1 MTKNFKKYIIIVFI
15 IAVIYNVLVF
25 AIPFPHKSALS
36 FWITWGFGLLCI
48 ISQPF
53 IGYFGFKD
61 AETYKSKV
69 YGWPI
74 IRLGYIYLLV
84 QLLISLVSF
93 VVGAF
98 VGIPFWIIL
107 VIEVIIV
114 GFVLI
119 GLIVNDTYKEEIT
132 KIENNLPITTKFI
145 SDLRVDSETLL
156 KKISNQEIKM
166 QFEKFV
172 EEVRYSD
179 PVSDDFLAEIEDEIN
194 KKYLA
199 LKDNLLN
206 GISETSINDIN
217 DLINILYERNNRVKL
232 SKRK

>member
-25 AIPFPHKSALS
+25 AIPFPHKSVSL
-36 FWITWGFGLLCI
+36 FWLTWGFGLLCI

-74 IRLGYIYLLV
+74 IRLGYIYLVV
-84 QLLISLVSF
+84 QLLLCIISF
-93 VVGAF
+93 IVGAF
-98 VGIPFWIIL
+98 VEIPFWIIV

-114 GFVLI
+114 GLVLI

-156 KKISNQEIKM
+156 KKISNQEIKLH
-166 QFEKFV
+166 FEKFV
-172 EEVRYSD
+172 DEVRYSD
-179 PVSDDFLAEIEDEIN
+179 PVSDDSLVEIEDEIN
-194 KKYLA
+194 KKYIA

-206 GISETSINDIN
+206 GVSNTVINDIN
-217 DLINILYERNNRVKL
+217 DLINILDERNKRVKL

>member
-1 MTKNFKKYIIIVFI
+1 MTKNFKRYIIIVFI

-25 AIPFPHKSALS
+25 AIPFTHKSLFS
-36 FWITWGFGLLCI
+36 FWLTWGFGLLCI
-48 ISQPF
+48 VAQPF

-61 AETYKSKV
+61 TKTYKSKV

-74 IRLGYIYLLV
+74 VILGYVYLVV
-84 QLLISLVSF
+84 QLLLCLISF
-93 VVGAF
+93 IVGAF

-107 VIEVIIV
+107 VIQVIIV
-114 GFVLI
+114 GLVLI

-145 SDLRVDSETLL
+145 SDLRVDSETVL
-156 KKISNQEIKM
+156 KKIINQEIKT

-179 PVSDDFLAEIEDEIN
+179 PVSNDSLVEIEDKIN
-194 KKYLA
+194 KKYIL
-199 LKDNLLN
+199 LKDDLLN
-206 GISETSINDIN
+206 RVSDRAINDIN
-217 DLINILYERNNRVKL
+217 DLIILLDERNKRVKQ